1 VNDNII
7 DIFVAGHAIWCA
19 NALGMGSMYY
29 LLFSYYCDFV
39 LFMS

>member
-1 VNDNII
+1 
-7 DIFVAGHAIWCA
+7 
-19 NALGMGSMYY
+19 MYY